1 MEDITKFVGKR
12 IREIRKKIGL
22 TQEEVAEKADMDF
35 TSIGAAERG
44 VRNLSLKG
52 LHRVAQ
58 ALEVSI
64 EELVCLPKKEEKDL
78 ITEEL
83 ILLING
89 LDKSKLKFIIEF
101 IKLYSSQA

>member
-22 TQEEVAEKADMDF
+22 TQEEVAEKAGMDF

-44 VRNLSLKG
+44 VRNLSLKS

-58 ALEVSI
+58 ALEVPI
-64 EELVCLPKKEEKDL
+64 EEIVCLPKKEEKDL
-78 ITEEL
+78 TTEEL
-83 ILLING
+83 TALIKG
-89 LDKSKLKFIIEF
+89 LDKSKLKFILEF
-101 IKLYSSQA
+101 IKLFRNY